1 MIPPGGEP
9 VQRYTCLVGGNALME
24 LIAAAVKPVYKSFK
38 PMAEAEKRFFKETS
52 CNDRNDEC
60 AAKKDTSVQV

>member
-1 MIPPGGEP
+1 
-9 VQRYTCLVGGNALME
+9 ME